1 MTKDAINILLKRKI
15 RKGDVFSRLIEPSK
29 NQKVTLEK
37 GDTFYS
43 VKMMSI
49 WAKTYYR
56 QVAKLAQV
64 LKAEALEKTCE
75 NIHHFLYHDLQ
86 YQADGQVQNIRSPAN
101 SWQNRQVG
109 IDCKSYSI
117 FASCLLLNLG
127 IKHYIR
133 QIKQLSFNPKQFTH
147 VYVVVP
153 KNQQTGDLDT
163 GHYVIDGTI
172 RENKEPNYTAKK
184 DVFMSMKLPHVG
196 LNCPS
201 PRKGLKGAPKKTK
214 GRTTR
219 TNTTKESRKRFPF

>member
-1 MTKDAINILLKRKI
+1 MTKDEINVLLKRKI

-29 NQKVTLEK
+29 NQKVKLEK

-43 VKMMSI
+43 VKVMSI
-49 WAKTYYR
+49 WAKTYYK
-56 QVAKLAQV
+56 QVVKLAQV
-64 LKAEALEKTCE
+64 LKADTIEKTCQS
-75 NIHHFLYHDLQ
+75 IHHFLYYDLQ
-86 YQADGQVQNIRSPAN
+86 YQADGQTQNIRSPAN
-101 SWQNRQVG
+101 SWQNRQEG

-133 QIKQLSFNPKQFTH
+133 QIKQPNFNSKQFTH

-153 KNQQTGDLDT
+153 RNQQTGDLDT

-172 RENKEPNYTAKK
+172 RENKEPNYTNKK
-184 DVFMSMKLPHVG
+184 DVFMSLKLPHVG
-196 LNCPS
+196 LNCPT
-201 PRKGLKGAPKKTK
+201 PRKGLKGTPKKTK

>member
-1 MTKDAINILLKRKI
+1 MTKDEINVLLKRKI

-29 NQKVTLEK
+29 NQKVTLAK

-43 VKMMSI
+43 VKMMGI
-49 WAKTYYR
+49 WAKTYYK

-64 LKAEALEKTCE
+64 LKADTLEKTCQ

-86 YQADGQVQNIRSPAN
+86 YQADSVVQKIRSPAN
-101 SWQNRQVG
+101 SWQNRQEG

-117 FASCLLLNLG
+117 FASCVLLNLG

-133 QIKQLSFNPKQFTH
+133 QIKQPNFNPKQFTH

-153 KNQQTGDLDT
+153 KNQQSGKFDD
-163 GHYVIDGTI
+163 GHFVIDGTI
-172 RENKEPNYTAKK
+172 SHNREPEYTNKK
-184 DVFMSMKLPHVG
+184 DVFMSIKLPHVG

-201 PRKGLKGAPKKTK
+201 PKKGLKGTQKKMK
-214 GRTTR
+214 RRTTS
-219 TNTTKESRKRFPF
+219 TMTSKESRKRFPF